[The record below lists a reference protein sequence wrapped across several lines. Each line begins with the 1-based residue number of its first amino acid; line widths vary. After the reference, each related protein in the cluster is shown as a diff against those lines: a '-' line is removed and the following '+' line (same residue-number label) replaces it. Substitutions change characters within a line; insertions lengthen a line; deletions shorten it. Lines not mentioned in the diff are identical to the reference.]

1 MNYLRKGNDSVFVQE
16 NVLHTSEFVVDQ
28 KKEMPYPQVREM
40 RSQDTVRKEGAV
52 K

>member
-1 MNYLRKGNDSVFVQE
+1 MTTRKEHDNVFIQE
-16 NVLHTSEFVVDQ
+16 KVLHTSELVVDQ